1 MPKHGISEAA
11 SKIRS
16 TRKRGGPRLMERE
29 SIFRKLWP
37 DVQVKRGLQNKVYQ
51 LDAYNLL
58 REDPRFHW
66 LCPSSNEIRK
76 RTGRLQMSILA
87 ELGKFDDHDLMRA
100 VAARVCKEKPN
111 TKAAISMIRAVR
123 LGQEMSGDAKELA
136 RVLSSCIDRYREAHP
151 QVASK
156 TILAALH
163 RTVDAVK
170 DLPEENSDAQRDA
183 DG

>member
-1 MPKHGISEAA
+1 MI
-11 SKIRS
+11 
-16 TRKRGGPRLMERE
+16 ERE

-37 DVQVKRGLQNKVYQ
+37 DVHANRGLQNKVYQ

-66 LCPSSNEIRK
+66 LCPSSDEIRK
-76 RTGRLQMSILA
+76 GTGRLQMNILA

-100 VAARVCKEKPN
+100 VAARVCRVKPN

-123 LGQEMSGDAKELA
+123 LGQEMTGDAGGLA
-136 RVLSSCIDRYREAHP
+136 RLFGSCIDRYREAHP
-151 QVASK
+151 QVTSK

-170 DLPEENSDAQRDA
+170 GLADEDHDTQRRA